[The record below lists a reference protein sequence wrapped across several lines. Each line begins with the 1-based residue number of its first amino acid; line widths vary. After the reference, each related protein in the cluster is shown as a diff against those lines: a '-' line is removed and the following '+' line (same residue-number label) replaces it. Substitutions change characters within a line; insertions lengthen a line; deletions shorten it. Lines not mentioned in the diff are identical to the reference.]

1 MKCSA
6 DPITAD
12 SSNKHRE
19 LDLAV
24 FSEKHESLRCL
35 VTGKIARTR
44 LSVIEYPI
52 IGRKKTR
59 DCKSKICQESCLIQS
74 VCFVIQMMIVVFD
87 FNIVIRNGK
96 FCDGTI
102 SWTVFG

>member
-24 FSEKHESLRCL
+24 FSEKHEVLGYGQNRKNAIVRNRVS
-35 VTGKIARTR
+35 
-44 LSVIEYPI
+44 YN
-52 IGRKKTR
+52 RKKKDQR
-59 DCKSKICQESCLIQS
+59 LQKQNMSGIMPDAISMFRYPNDDCS
-74 VCFVIQMMIVVFD
+74 
-87 FNIVIRNGK
+87 IRL
-96 FCDGTI
+96 
-102 SWTVFG
+102 